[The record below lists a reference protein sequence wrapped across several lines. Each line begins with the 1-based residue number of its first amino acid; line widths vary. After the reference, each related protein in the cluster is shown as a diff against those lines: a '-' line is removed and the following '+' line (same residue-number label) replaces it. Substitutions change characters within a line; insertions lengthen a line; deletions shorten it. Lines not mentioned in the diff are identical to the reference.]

1 MKIYEVSRNYTAC
14 DSDAWNYWVAKDV
27 ISHHLTVE
35 LAEKKVKSLIL
46 TEIANLEKEKDI
58 PSPMLWLK
66 KLKVLESNIVL
77 GDVTNEIKDYNLFEI
92 TPINVEE

>member
-1 MKIYEVSRNYTAC
+1 
-14 DSDAWNYWVAKDV
+14 
-27 ISHHLTVE
+27 
-35 LAEKKVKSLIL
+35 LIL